1 MSIELATALYENIGK
16 ITHLRTFE
24 FLKAIQ
30 ENRDP
35 DGFSRI
41 TYAKWRNTYR
51 IHAFILNE
59 CTREC
64 QELGF
69 IEVGRENKGGLTTG
83 GGKGIKRIYKLT
95 LAKISNVIP
104 NAEPPKENTD
114 PVIEPEPVLPETE
127 NPKKSPVPATKFVNG
142 KKISVNKKP
151 EKKIPSKESAKKST
165 KTKTPKTKSGSIKK
179 APVKKVNKK

>member
-1 MSIELATALYENIGK
+1 MSTELSTALYNNIGRIK
-16 ITHLRTFE
+16 HLRTFE

-30 ENRDP
+30 ENMDN
-35 DGFSRI
+35 DCWSRI
-41 TYAKWRNTYR
+41 TYAKWRDTYG

-69 IEVGRENKGGLTTG
+69 IEVGREKKGGLSTG

-95 LAKISNVIP
+95 LDKISNAIP

-114 PVIEPEPVLPETE
+114 PVIEPESVLPETE
-127 NPKKSPVPATKFVNG
+127 NPKKSPMAATKFVNG
-142 KKISVNKKP
+142 KKISIKKNP
-151 EKKIPSKESAKKST
+151 EKKIPSKESAKKS
-165 KTKTPKTKSGSIKK
+165 KTNTPKPKSGSIKK